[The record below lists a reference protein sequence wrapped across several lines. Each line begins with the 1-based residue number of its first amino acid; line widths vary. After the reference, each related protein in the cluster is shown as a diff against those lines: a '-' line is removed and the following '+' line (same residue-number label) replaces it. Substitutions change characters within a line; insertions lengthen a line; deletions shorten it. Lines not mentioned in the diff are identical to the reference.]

1 MFNSKTSIALA
12 TLLLAGAAHA
22 AAFTDGSFSEAA
34 SMGNSYG
41 AVGYDGAGNT
51 IGPWTLDSGSVD
63 LIKSYW
69 QLTPNGSYS
78 VDMNGLTA
86 GSISQTFDLAAGTYV
101 LSFYMAGNPDGSPA
115 SKSVDVSVGDQSL
128 VPYTFVNSGQ
138 SEGNMGWT
146 LETLKF
152 TSTGATTLTF
162 ASTTGV
168 GSSYS
173 PFGAAIGGVT
183 ITSAV
188 PEPASLGLL
197 LAGIGMLGVMSSRRR
212 AR

>member
-1 MFNSKTSIALA
+1 MLNSKTSIALA
-12 TLLLAGAAHA
+12 TLMLAGASHA

-34 SMGNSYG
+34 AMGNSYG

-78 VDMNGLTA
+78 VDMNGVTA

-101 LSFYMAGNPDGSPA
+101 LSFYMAGNPDGTPA

-138 SEGNMGWT
+138 SEGNMGWK

-152 TSTGATTLTF
+152 TSTGSTTLTF

-183 ITSAV
+183 ITSVV